1 MKKNIKFNIFITV
14 IIICFFI
21 SLFVLNVF
29 SNTVL
34 PVFMDYTVSKMKNA
48 STTLIK
54 NAISSELANLKSIDE
69 MIIVTKGSDNEI
81 QMIDFNSVIV
91 NRVLTSITDKLLS
104 NLKGI
109 ETDTT
114 LFDSDIYKYSNG
126 IVYDIPLGVVSNNI
140 FLSNL
145 GPKIPVKLNMIGDVS
160 TNINTEIKEYGI
172 NNALVK
178 ISIDVSLNEKIVI
191 PFISKT
197 VNVSASVP
205 ISLKLIQGNIP
216 IYYGNGFSRNSNI
229 LSTPIE

>member
-34 PVFMDYTVSKMKNA
+34 PLFMDYTVSKMRNA

-145 GPKIPVKLNMIGDVS
+145 GPKIPVKLNMVGDVS

-216 IYYGNGFSRNSNI
+216 IYYGDGFSRNSNI

>member
-21 SLFVLNVF
+21 SLFVLNIF

-34 PVFMDYTVSKMKNA
+34 PVFMDYTVSKMRNA
-48 STTLIK
+48 STTLIN

-81 QMIDFNSVIV
+81 QMIDFNPSIV
-91 NRVLTSITDKLLS
+91 NSVLTSVTNNLLS
-104 NLKGI
+104 NLKKI
-109 ETDTT
+109 SIDTT
-114 LFDSDIYKYSNG
+114 LFDSDINKYSNG
-126 IVYDIPLGVVSNNI
+126 IVYEVPLGVVSNNI

-197 VNVSASVP
+197 VNVSESVP

>member
-14 IIICFFI
+14 IIICFFASI
-21 SLFVLNVF
+21 FVINIF

-34 PVFMDYTVSKMKNA
+34 PIFMDYTVSKMRNI
-48 STTLIK
+48 STTLI
-54 NAISSELANLKSIDE
+54 NNTISNELANLKSIDE
-69 MIIVTKGSDNEI
+69 MIIVTKGSDDEI
-81 QMIDFNSVIV
+81 QMIDFNSTIV
-91 NRVLTSITDKLLS
+91 NSVLTSVTDNLLS
-104 NLKGI
+104 SLKKV
-109 ETDTT
+109 ETDTA
-114 LFDSDIYKYSNG
+114 LFDSDSHKYSNG
-126 IVYDIPLGVVSNNI
+126 IVYEVPLGIVSNNI

-145 GPKIPVKLNMIGDVS
+145 GPKIPVKLNMIGDIF

-178 ISIDVSLNEKIVI
+178 ISIDVSLNEKIII

-197 VNVSASVP
+197 VNVSVSVP

-216 IYYGNGFSRNSNI
+216 IYYGNGFSKNSNI

>member
-14 IIICFFI
+14 IIICFFASI
-21 SLFVLNVF
+21 FVINIF

-34 PVFMDYTVSKMKNA
+34 PIFMDYTVSKMRNI
-48 STTLIK
+48 STTLI
-54 NAISSELANLKSIDE
+54 NNTISNELANLKSIDE
-69 MIIVTKGSDNEI
+69 MIIVTKGSDDEI
-81 QMIDFNSVIV
+81 QMIDFNSTIV
-91 NRVLTSITDKLLS
+91 NSVLTSVTDNLLS
-104 NLKGI
+104 SLKKV
-109 ETDTT
+109 ETDTA
-114 LFDSDIYKYSNG
+114 LFDGDSHKYSNG
-126 IVYDIPLGVVSNNI
+126 IVYEVPLGIVSNNI

-145 GPKIPVKLNMIGDVS
+145 GPKIPVKLNMIGDIF

-178 ISIDVSLNEKIVI
+178 ISIDVSLNEKIII

-197 VNVSASVP
+197 VNVSVSVP

-216 IYYGNGFSRNSNI
+216 IYYGNGFSKNSNI

>member
-1 MKKNIKFNIFITV
+1 MKKNIKFNIFITI
-14 IIICFFI
+14 IIICFI
-21 SLFVLNVF
+21 VSIFVLNIF

-34 PVFMDYTVSKMKNA
+34 PIFMDYTVSKMKNI
-48 STTLIK
+48 STTLI
-54 NAISSELANLKSIDE
+54 NNTISSELANLKSIDE
-69 MIIVTKGSDNEI
+69 MIIVTKGSDDEI

-91 NRVLTSITDKLLS
+91 NKVLTSVTNNLLS
-104 NLKGI
+104 SLKKI
-109 ETDTT
+109 ENDTT
-114 LFDSDIYKYSNG
+114 LFDSDSHKYSNG
-126 IVYDIPLGVVSNNI
+126 IVYEVPLGVVSNNI

-145 GPKIPVKLNMIGDVS
+145 GPKIPVKLNVIGDIF

-191 PFISKT
+191 PFILKT
-197 VNVSASVP
+197 VNVSVSVP